1 MVYNWFLRIRST
13 FILFSSFFHR
23 LRRSVL
29 LLLLFS
35 VQSYSSFVYFFIL
48 QPVHLSVVQTKPKR
62 KRRGNRYVCD
72 AMRLRWIF
80 VFFFFLSPFL
90 FFCTTRR
97 LKNGFFSFFTPA
109 NEGLRTSQTEN
120 DQFAET
126 LPSASIESLFRKYEK
141 SIARRSILLYRH
153 ICSYSRSSLG
163 RWKLDLERL
172 QLKSI

>member
-80 VFFFFLSPFL
+80 VFFFFFL
-90 FFCTTRR
+90 RFYSSARR
-97 LKNGFFSFFTPA
+97 AVLKMDF
-109 NEGLRTSQTEN
+109 
-120 DQFAET
+120 
-126 LPSASIESLFRKYEK
+126 SLFLPPRMRASAPVRRKTINLLKHYLQRA
-141 SIARRSILLYRH
+141 SRAFFANTRSPLLVDPFYYIVISVH
-153 ICSYSRSSLG
+153 TVGHL
-163 RWKLDLERL
+163 LDAEN
-172 QLKSI
+172 